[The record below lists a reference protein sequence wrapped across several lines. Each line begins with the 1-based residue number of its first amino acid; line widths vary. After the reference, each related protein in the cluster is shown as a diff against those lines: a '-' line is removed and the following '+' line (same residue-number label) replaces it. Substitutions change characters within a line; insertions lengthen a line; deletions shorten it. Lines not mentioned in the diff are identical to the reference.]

1 MRNPL
6 DTASVAQ
13 RLDGERLMGCLH
25 YPGRRIFLAQSGYK
39 DLDLQQDTIID
50 RKSLFCLPPHSL
62 HHIGDFARVRVND
75 SYQFFNGEIA
85 VSL

>member
-13 RLDGERLMGCLH
+13 SLDGERLMGCLH

-39 DLDLQQDTIID
+39 VLDLQQDTIID
-50 RKSLFCLPPHSL
+50 RNHYSVYRRIRCITWVILREFVSTTATNSST
-62 HHIGDFARVRVND
+62 AR
-75 SYQFFNGEIA
+75 
-85 VSL
+85 

>member
-25 YPGRRIFLAQSGYK
+25 YPGRRIFLAHSGYK

-50 RKSLFCLPPHSL
+50 RNRYSVYRRIRCITWVILREFVSTTATNSST
-62 HHIGDFARVRVND
+62 AR
-75 SYQFFNGEIA
+75 
-85 VSL
+85 

>member
-39 DLDLQQDTIID
+39 DLDLQPDTIID
-50 RKSLFCLPPHSL
+50 RNRYPVGRRIRC
-62 HHIGDFARVRVND
+62 IT
-75 SYQFFNGEIA
+75 
-85 VSL
+85 

>member
-13 RLDGERLMGCLH
+13 SLDGERLMGCLH

-50 RKSLFCLPPHSL
+50 RNRYSGCRRIRCITWVILREF
-62 HHIGDFARVRVND
+62 
-75 SYQFFNGEIA
+75 
-85 VSL
+85 VSTTATNSSTTR